1 VATISA
7 LHSNDLFESLNFAR
21 TQSAPRSQA
30 FIPAEHAKAMAAR
43 LAQLQAAMG
52 NGEVDEPGEISSAPA
67 SAPAVRQFGFR
78 SLVLVG
84 LTSAA
89 LGGATTWL
97 IKSGDAPAMPSP
109 PSMVSPSVRPPSRA
123 VQVAAP
129 IAPTTAPTLT
139 DEMHITELLETWREA
154 WSKHNVANYL
164 NVYGMQ
170 FTPAD
175 GSARD
180 TWVATRTKKLAT
192 KTDIAVQIHDVV
204 IERISTDLF
213 KVTFQQDY
221 SSGNYREVGRTK
233 NLQIAREGNDWKI
246 IREQQD

>member
-7 LHSNDLFESLNFAR
+7 LHSNDLFESLSFAR
-21 TQSAPRSQA
+21 TQSAPRSHA
-30 FIPAEHAKAMAAR
+30 VIPAEHAKAMAMR

-52 NGEVDEPGEISSAPA
+52 SSEVGEPGEISSAPA
-67 SAPAVRQFGFR
+67 SAPAVRQFGVR
-78 SLVLVG
+78 SLALVG
-84 LTSAA
+84 LISAA

-109 PSMVSPSVRPPSRA
+109 PAIVSPTVSPPSRA
-123 VQVAAP
+123 VQAAAP
-129 IAPTTAPTLT
+129 IAPANATVT
-139 DEMHITELLETWREA
+139 DETHIAEVLETWRQA

-192 KTDIAVQIHDVV
+192 KADIAVQIHDVV
-204 IERISTDLF
+204 MERISADLF

-221 SSGNYREVGRTK
+221 RSGNYREVGRTK

>member
-1 VATISA
+1 MATISA

-30 FIPAEHAKAMAAR
+30 FIPAKHAKAMAAR

-52 NGEVDEPGEISSAPA
+52 SSEVSETGKISSAPA
-67 SAPAVRQFGFR
+67 SAPVVHQFGLR
-78 SLVLVG
+78 SLILVG
-84 LTSAA
+84 LISAA

-97 IKSGDAPAMPSP
+97 IKSAEAPAIPSP
-109 PSMVSPSVRPPSRA
+109 SASLSSRA
-123 VQVAAP
+123 IQPTAPIVAATP
-129 IAPTTAPTLT
+129 TAPPALT
-139 DEMHITELLETWREA
+139 DETHIAALLEAWRQA

-164 NVYGMQ
+164 NAYGMQ

-180 TWVATRTKKLAT
+180 TWEATRTRKLAS
-192 KTDIAVQIHDVV
+192 KADIAVQIRDVV
-204 IERISTDLF
+204 MERVSADLF